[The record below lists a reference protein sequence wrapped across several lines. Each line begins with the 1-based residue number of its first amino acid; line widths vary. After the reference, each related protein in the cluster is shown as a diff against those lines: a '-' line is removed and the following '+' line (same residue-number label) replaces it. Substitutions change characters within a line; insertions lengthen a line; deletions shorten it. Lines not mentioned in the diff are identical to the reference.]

1 MKTES
6 IKDFVKRNRKAV
18 KLTQEM
24 LAQKSGVGI
33 HFIRDIEQ
41 SKPYLRI
48 KKVNEI
54 LFMFEAKL
62 APVPIEKKNRK

>member
-1 MKTES
+1 
-6 IKDFVKRNRKAV
+6 
-18 KLTQEM
+18 M

>member
-1 MKTES
+1 
-6 IKDFVKRNRKAV
+6 
-18 KLTQEM
+18 M

-41 SKPYLRI
+41 GKPNLRI

-54 LFMFEAKL
+54 LFMFGAKL
-62 APVPIEKKNRK
+62 APIPIEKENRKWETQMFFTATV